1 MFGISLGVL
10 ALAAII
16 YFLLRWGN
24 ERTQREVRSAS
35 GALRGFETEYRQFLG
50 TIQEFSPDDPEPYHT
65 PAQALQAAADQL
77 GQDLYALRGAY
88 VNIQQRLPHKTSSAG
103 FWKQISPGISPVK
116 LSQVRRELGVLKQGL
131 EQQRSALDEARR
143 QAAVLADIGWQTA
156 QGARHSVDRQASLDN
171 RLQTLQQRRAHG
183 AAFDS
188 LVDLSRQSQDRLE
201 QIPGYLL
208 GGDAPSVLEQVDKA
222 TVIAVHQL
230 VGEAQLVQD
239 QLEQGLQVWE
249 SRLTSLDGK
258 LIHLLQGND
267 QVQQAL
273 DLLSASVDTSELRSQ
288 LGRIQADLQRLQALA
303 SRPELDKLVRAE
315 PVADQQ
321 IQASQEL
328 LSTLRQASQGQTALE
343 YSLPNLLA
351 GIKLV
356 SKQYSDLGSA
366 RDYRILWSQTSNA
379 LADLSRNSGELGD
392 TERKRTP
399 SQIESDLEKA
409 NLLLVQQKELAI
421 HLDQVSDQ
429 RAQLVLLLEGSEL
442 SQALL
447 WAQNAPKVFQQI
459 REYHSDNWTRADA
472 VQLLAEDLRSVTDGL
487 QRLGMGRP
495 GDGIA
500 ETQLTQRLQEA
511 IQIGQLYQE
520 LRVRVNAI
528 ESRLAALKTT
538 EIQAREMLEMAQK
551 NLAQVGFIIN
561 SNPILV
567 KLAGQ
572 EIERFQKQIEKQLG
586 ELGQRQQGTVDSK
599 ARQAQGLAT
608 RIEQGLNGWLD
619 QLSLDNQAKANQLT
633 ATLTRLDSIA
643 PMGDGQVA
651 EARRLLSAG
660 QPYGSAFGHKAS
672 YPLEA
677 LVLEYKR
684 RSEYSQACA
693 AASQALQ
700 DLEKPVVDSYTTASQ
715 ARQQV
720 QDQVNTAN
728 NWLRQANAWP
738 PVAVNPEAEF
748 RALGQLEASWSALR
762 EKPVKAIE
770 LVKRLGDLAREYQSL
785 AASLKQLIE
794 QGNRDQAEIL
804 QMERELDGF
813 LSGWEKLARAYP
825 DNPDANQDIQQLLND
840 ADQEMYRVKT
850 QYREGRLTYAQV
862 QQSIQ
867 TLHRKVRLYQAVLD
881 DTHVVDLQ
889 GRVITSR
896 ESKRAPGE
904 W

>member
-1 MFGISLGVL
+1 MFGISLGVVS
-10 ALAAII
+10 LAAVF
-16 YFLLRWGN
+16 YLLLRWGN

-35 GALRGFETEYRQFLG
+35 GALRGFEAEYRQFLG

-65 PAQALQAAADQL
+65 PAQALQTVADQL
-77 GQDLYALRGAY
+77 GQELYALRSAY
-88 VNIQQRLPHKTSSAG
+88 VNIQQRLPHKTTSAG
-103 FWKQISPGISPVK
+103 LWKQISPGISPMK
-116 LSQVRRELGVLKQGL
+116 LSQVLRELGILRQGL
-131 EQQRSALDEARR
+131 AQQRSALDEARR
-143 QAAVLADIGWQTA
+143 QAAALAGMGWQIA
-156 QGARHSVDRQASLDN
+156 QRARQSVDRQASLDD

-188 LVDLSRQSQDRLE
+188 LVELSRQSQERLE

-208 GGDAPSVLEQVDKA
+208 VGEAQSVLDHADKA
-222 TVIAVHQL
+222 TVIAVHQW
-230 VGEAQLVQD
+230 VGDAQPVQA
-239 QLEQGLQVWE
+239 QLEQGLQEWE
-249 SRLTSLDGK
+249 ARLTSLDGK
-258 LIHLLQGND
+258 LSRLLQGSD

-273 DLLSASVDTSELRSQ
+273 DLLPAPVDTSEVRSQ
-288 LGRIQADLQRLQALA
+288 LSRIQADLQRLQVLA
-303 SRPELDKLVRAE
+303 SRPELDKLVSAE

-321 IQASQEL
+321 IQAGQEL
-328 LSTLRQASQGQTALE
+328 LSTLRQASQGQAALE
-343 YSLPNLLA
+343 YSLANLAA
-351 GIKLV
+351 GTKLV
-356 SKQYSDLGSA
+356 SEQYSDLGSA
-366 RDYRILWSQTSNA
+366 RNYRILWSRTSNA
-379 LADLSRNSGELGD
+379 LADLSRHSGELGGA
-392 TERKRTP
+392 ERKRTP
-399 SQIESDLEKA
+399 GQLENDLEEA

-421 HLDQVSDQ
+421 YFEQVSDQ
-429 RAQLVLLLEGSEL
+429 RAQLVSLLEGPEL

-459 REYHSDNWTRADA
+459 REYHPDNWPRADA
-472 VQLLAEDLRSVTDGL
+472 VQLLQEDLRAVSDGL

-500 ETQLTQRLQEA
+500 ETQLAQRLQEA

-528 ESRLAALKTT
+528 EARLAALKTA
-538 EIQAREMLEMAQK
+538 EIQAREMLEIAQK

-561 SNPILV
+561 SNPVLV

-599 ARQAQGLAT
+599 ARQSQGLAT

-643 PMGDGQVA
+643 PLDDGQVA

-660 QPYGSAFGHKAS
+660 QPYGSAYGNKAS

-693 AASQALQ
+693 AASQALK

-738 PVAVNPEAEF
+738 PVAVNPETEF
-748 RALGQLEASWSALR
+748 RALGKLEASWSALR
-762 EKPVKAIE
+762 EKPIKAIE

-813 LSGWEKLARAYP
+813 LSGWEKLAR
-825 DNPDANQDIQQLLND
+825 
-840 ADQEMYRVKT
+840 
-850 QYREGRLTYAQV
+850 
-862 QQSIQ
+862 
-867 TLHRKVRLYQAVLD
+867 
-881 DTHVVDLQ
+881 
-889 GRVITSR
+889 
-896 ESKRAPGE
+896 
-904 W
+904 

>member
-10 ALAAII
+10 ALAAVF
-16 YFLLRWGN
+16 YLLLRWGN
-24 ERTQREVRSAS
+24 ERTQREVRSTS
-35 GALRGFETEYRQFLG
+35 TVLRGFETEYRLFLG
-50 TIQEFSPDDPEPYHT
+50 SIQEFNPDDPEPYHT
-65 PAQALQAAADQL
+65 PAQALQATVNQL
-77 GQDLYALRGAY
+77 GQDLYTLRGAY
-88 VNIQQRLPHKTSSAG
+88 VNIQQRLPHKTASAG
-103 FWKQISPGISPVK
+103 LWKRISPGISPLK
-116 LSQVRRELGVLKQGL
+116 LSQVQQELGILKQGL

-143 QAAVLADIGWQTA
+143 QAAALADIGWQTA
-156 QGARHSVDRQASLDN
+156 QGARQSVDRQASLDD
-171 RLQTLQQRRAHG
+171 RLQILQHRRAHG
-183 AAFDS
+183 VAFDS
-188 LVDLSRQSQDRLE
+188 LVELSRQSQGRLE

-208 GGDAPSVLEQVDKA
+208 AGDAQSVLDQVDKA
-222 TVIAVHQL
+222 TVITVHQL
-230 VGEAQLVQD
+230 VGDTQPIQD
-239 QLEQGLQVWE
+239 QLEQGLQEWE
-249 SRLTSLDGK
+249 AHLASLDGK
-258 LIHLLQGND
+258 LSRLLHGSD

-273 DLLSASVDTSELRSQ
+273 GLLPAPVDTSELRSQ

-303 SRPELDKLVRAE
+303 SRPELDKLVSAE
-315 PVADQQ
+315 PAADQQ
-321 IQASQEL
+321 IQAGQEL
-328 LSTLRQASQGQTALE
+328 LSTLRQASQGQAALE
-343 YSLPNLLA
+343 YSLANLSA

-356 SKQYSDLGSA
+356 SEQYSDLGSA
-366 RDYRILWSQTSNA
+366 RNYRILWSQTSNA
-379 LADLSRNSGELGD
+379 LADLSRNSGELGGA
-392 TERKRTP
+392 ERKRTP
-399 SQIESDLEKA
+399 NQLESDLEKA

-421 HLDQVSDQ
+421 HLDQVSNQ
-429 RAQLVLLLEGSEL
+429 RAQLVALLEGSEL

-459 REYHSDNWTRADA
+459 REYHPDNWPRADA
-472 VQLLAEDLRSVTDGL
+472 VQLLPDDLRSVTDGL

-500 ETQLTQRLQEA
+500 ETQLAQRLQEA

-528 ESRLAALKTT
+528 EARLAALKTA
-538 EIQAREMLEMAQK
+538 EIQAREILETAQK
-551 NLAQVGFIIN
+551 NLAQVGFLIK
-561 SNPILV
+561 SNPILAR
-567 KLAGQ
+567 LAGQ

-586 ELGQRQQGTVDSK
+586 ELSQRQQGTVDSK
-599 ARQAQGLAT
+599 ARQALGLTT
-608 RIEQGLNGWLD
+608 RIEQGLNSWLD

-643 PMGDGQVA
+643 PLDDGQVA
-651 EARRLLSAG
+651 EARRLLSTG
-660 QPYGSAFGHKAS
+660 QPYGSAYGQKANF
-672 YPLEA
+672 PLEA

-693 AASQALQ
+693 ATSQALQ

-738 PVAVNPEAEF
+738 PVAVNPETEF
-748 RALGQLEASWSALR
+748 RALGQLEVSWSALR

-825 DNPDANQDIQQLLND
+825 DNPEASQDIQQLLNE

-862 QQSIQ
+862 QQAVQ